1 MKKSFKKYEVAGLP
15 GGPNELKR
23 FTNGFI
29 ISERGQWDYPGQPT
43 AVPTPSGRIT
53 TEGVEDDLVGI
64 DNLGNTQYMSPDNEY
79 QFEGDM
85 VYEIPQAKKG
95 GSKKPSKKFSKSL
108 MAKNRL
114 FAKNPLLKKSK
125 SVKNKIFDP
134 YSPYFQ
140 PGGETYNQ
148 LPSRYG
154 DALKNFVYPEVV
166 DSSEETGYDAAL
178 GVIKQNPN
186 DPIANVNNPWWY
198 EHELMHHLQNQA
210 GGMSTYG
217 AVGLRPNPYV
227 ASDEAIG
234 SYYDRRGSEFETEL
248 NRILEENP
256 DILEEEAYARAE
268 EDLYNNPTTTEGEAR
283 NYEGYIEAGNPSIF
297 PKKQQ
302 DGGIILDL
310 TEDRIEE
317 YRKGGYIVEEINDY
331 KKGGALLTKKVT
343 CKKCGWTWDAAD
355 GGNDLTTCHKC
366 GGQGLIHAQTGGYI
380 NDISIPTLTRMQP
393 GGPVPEST
401 YTPIDPNFLSA
412 NPDTYSQIVNKPEV
426 TSERQASD
434 IGKLRAE
441 YRDKNSMDKF
451 LDEKKRQYLKKNKG
465 LNKAAGVTME
475 NFPEDVLQ
483 NFTNEYNYK
492 TNNYAV
498 NKLGKKE
505 GWNPKRR
512 GEWVDE
518 LTPGE
523 KDAVAESKYGS
534 KLQPSYWS
542 RSLAGVQ
549 ELGNAA
555 IKLLPGKQGDVLKYN
570 IPGLTKKEQKEIAE
584 SKIGALE
591 TLAPMDIPGAAIANL
606 VKNTGLSTG
615 SDYKEQAN
623 ALAGEK
629 MANVSD
635 TEAMAFN
642 PLTYAGLESLP
653 ELGVNLARGIGKGA
667 SKLERFVKNAR
678 DMEKISKAY
687 SPNLTKMGF
696 SFSSSKPAVD
706 FVGPMRAPA
715 HAVSDVLSGLKNRGT
730 KWDKVGAKGEEL
742 LHPDMINYHGTY
754 AGRPIVEVRMPDGT
768 PEFFY
773 KSSGWAGKEGAGLKG
788 TTEGQWQVFGGFSDV
803 PNTKDW
809 FIKDAGYKDYYGS
822 NTFKGMA
829 ENLDNALIQK
839 LGFQNT
845 DELDNAINFQNRFGN
860 VDSYTPIRKYGG
872 TAAKYGYSVGN
883 LIRKDKG
890 GAVSGTQGLTAD
902 FSQRLTQMI
911 LDARSQGIDLGV
923 GSGYRSYEK
932 QKRLWEQALK
942 KYGSPEKAR
951 KWVAPPGG
959 SFHNK
964 GLAVDL
970 HSSGNALGKEKNA
983 KATEWAHANAKK
995 YGLHFRMGHEPWHI
1009 EPIEKTKSS
1018 SEKENEHD
1026 HSDQEEYEQMIAD
1039 KNMEFELKQKEL
1051 AERERKLHDDDYSNW
1066 EPAKKEVVDPRQE
1079 MLDDYAKV
1087 IAPSNQNL
1095 FELYTAN
1102 LQGQMKKGGF
1112 IMELTDKE
1120 IERYRKGG
1128 FIIEELD

>member
-1 MKKSFKKYEVAGLP
+1 MKKSFKKYETAGLP

-43 AVPTPSGRIT
+43 AVPTPTGEIT
-53 TEGVEDDLVGI
+53 MQGVEDDLVGI
-64 DNLGNTQYMSPDNEY
+64 DNLGNMQYMTPGNDY

-95 GSKKPSKKFSKSL
+95 GSKKAPKKYSRSL
-108 MAKNRL
+108 MAKNKL
-114 FAKNPLLKKSK
+114 FAKNPLFKKPR
-125 SVKNKIFDP
+125 SVKNKIYDP

-140 PGGETYNQ
+140 DGGEQEAMNAMMKARLAY
-148 LPSRYG
+148 
-154 DALKNFVYPEVV
+154 
-166 DSSEETGYDAAL
+166 
-178 GVIKQNPN
+178 
-186 DPIANVNNPWWY
+186 ANEFNNPSAQRMINIPDQPY
-198 EHELMHHLQNQA
+198 EFDNGDTGTHYMASMDNYAVPQIQSVNGVLQI
-210 GGMSTYG
+210 GDYG
-217 AVGLRPNPYV
+217 PESNEAMRFD
-227 ASDEAIG
+227 SDEDANYFAENYKDVSPG
-234 SYYDRRGSEFETEL
+234 FMDLELDDSE
-248 NRILEENP
+248 
-256 DILEEEAYARAE
+256 
-268 EDLYNNPTTTEGEAR
+268 
-283 NYEGYIEAGNPSIF
+283 
-297 PKKQQ
+297 
-302 DGGIILDL
+302 
-310 TEDRIEE
+310 IEE
-317 YRKGGYIVEEINDY
+317 YRRGGYVVE
-331 KKGGALLTKKVT
+331 
-343 CKKCGWTWDAAD
+343 
-355 GGNDLTTCHKC
+355 
-366 GGQGLIHAQTGGYI
+366 
-380 NDISIPTLTRMQP
+380 DISVPSLTRMQP
-393 GGPVPEST
+393 GGPVPDST
-401 YTPIDPNFLSA
+401 YTPIDPNFLA
-412 NPDTYSQIVNKPEV
+412 ENPDTYSQIVNKPEV
-426 TSERQASD
+426 STGREGSD
-434 IGKLRAE
+434 IGKLRSE
-441 YRDKNSMDKF
+441 YRDKNPMDKF

-483 NFTNEYNYK
+483 NFMSEYDYK

-542 RSLAGVQ
+542 RSLAGIQ

-555 IKLLPGKQGDVLKYN
+555 IKLLPGEQGDVLKYN
-570 IPGLTKKEQKEIAE
+570 IPGLTKKEQKEIRE
-584 SKIGALE
+584 SKLGALE

-606 VKNTGLSTG
+606 VKNTGLTTG

-642 PLTYAGLESLP
+642 PLTYAGLESIP
-653 ELGVNLARGIGKGA
+653 ELGVNLVKGIGSGVN
-667 SKLERFVKNAR
+667 KLERFVKNAR

-696 SFSSSKPAVD
+696 SSSKPAVD

-715 HAVSDVLSGLKNRGT
+715 QAVSDVLTGLRKRGT
-730 KWDKVGAKGEEL
+730 QWDKAGAKGEEL

-773 KSSGWAGKEGAGLKG
+773 KSSGWAGKSAKDAETTAGM
-788 TTEGQWQVFGGFSDV
+788 WQPFGGFSDL
-803 PNTKDW
+803 PQSKDW
-809 FIKDAGYKDYYGS
+809 FIKDASELTLDGVKYKTKTFNINGQNKTLSAFDQLSMPQYNHTGRSVNGYDLIDQGKIAVDKPGYELYYGS
-822 NTFKGMA
+822 NAYKGMA
-829 ENLDNALIQK
+829 KNLDNALMQK

-845 DELDNAINFQNRFGN
+845 DELENAFNFQNRFGN
-860 VDSYTPIRKYGG
+860 VNSYTPIRKYGG
-872 TAAKYGYSVGN
+872 TTAKYGYSVGN
-883 LIRKDKG
+883 LIRKDNG
-890 GAVSGTQGLTAD
+890 GSVSGTQGLTAD

-970 HSSGNALGKEKNA
+970 NANGQFLGKDANN

-1026 HSDQEEYEQMIAD
+1026 HMHADTYGDAPQGTADEQLAQTLKAKELELQQKQQLLAEQEEAM
-1039 KNMEFELKQKEL
+1039 
-1051 AERERKLHDDDYSNW
+1051 HDDDYSNW
-1066 EPAKKEVVDPRQE
+1066 TPAKKQATVDPREQQLE
-1079 MLDDYAKV
+1079 ALANIMAT
-1087 IAPSNQNL
+1087 SNQNL
-1095 FELYTAN
+1095 FQQYNAN
-1102 LQGQMKKGGF
+1102 LQGQMQMGGF
-1112 IMELTDKE
+1112 IAELDEDE

-1128 FIIEELD
+1128 YIIEELD